1 MDRLAFLGL
10 TLATGLAGAPPALAE
25 APARGDDLQAPIHDP
40 ADLHP
45 AAPLPPDAIL
55 PGDPAVTGIVC
66 EADPPPFDAS
76 GALGPADAQ
85 PVSGFLRRSVRV
97 ENPWTAAPVMTG
109 AGASIEVVLFK
120 RGRTLI
126 FDAGSEVLY
135 LDRDRHR
142 FTYTQ
147 SAIGRVTTWHGT
159 CHPEG

>member
-1 MDRLAFLGL
+1 
-10 TLATGLAGAPPALAE
+10 
-25 APARGDDLQAPIHDP
+25 
-40 ADLHP
+40 
-45 AAPLPPDAIL
+45 
-55 PGDPAVTGIVC
+55 
-66 EADPPPFDAS
+66 
-76 GALGPADAQ
+76 
-85 PVSGFLRRSVRV
+85 
-97 ENPWTAAPVMTG
+97 MTG
-109 AGASIEVVLFK
+109 AGPSVEVVLFK